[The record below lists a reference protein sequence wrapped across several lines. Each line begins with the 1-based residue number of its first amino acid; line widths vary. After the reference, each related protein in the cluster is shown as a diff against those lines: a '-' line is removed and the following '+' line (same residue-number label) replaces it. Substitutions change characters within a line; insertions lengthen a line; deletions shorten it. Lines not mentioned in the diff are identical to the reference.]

1 MSAEK
6 KQTEGNLQVLE
17 GGQVPKLDIPDN
29 TDDEEID
36 LLDLFY
42 YLMDRL
48 HILVLCFLIG
58 AVLLNAY
65 SYFFIK
71 PTYQSTAKMYIVSA
85 SKDSVI
91 DISDLN
97 VGTSLTQDYEQ
108 LIKSYPVMDEV
119 SEKLGLNM
127 KFEDLA
133 KMITLEN
140 PADTRILNITVTST
154 DPQQA
159 MDIAN
164 TTAKVAKKY
173 LPKTMSSN
181 PPNIAQ
187 EARLAD
193 HKAGP
198 SYFKYTVIGAL
209 IGLVLAVA
217 FFAFQYMA
225 DDTIHSAEDLEKYFG
240 LVPLTTIPESDVLD
254 DSQTRKR
261 RSSSL
266 FKRLMRKK

>member
-17 GGQVPKLDIPDN
+17 GGQVPNLDMPDN
-29 TDDEEID
+29 TEEVEID
-36 LLDLFY
+36 LVDLFY

-48 HILVLCFLIG
+48 HIILLCFLIG

-119 SEKLGLNM
+119 SERLGLKM
-127 KFEDLA
+127 KFEDLV
-133 KMITLEN
+133 KMIALEN

-154 DPQQA
+154 DPEQA

-187 EARLAD
+187 KARMAD
-193 HKAGP
+193 RKAGP
-198 SYFKYTVIGAL
+198 SYSKFTMIGAL
-209 IGLVLAVA
+209 LGVLLAIGWYTARYV
-217 FFAFQYMA
+217 M
-225 DDTIHSAEDLEKYFG
+225 DDTIHTGEDLERYFG
-240 LVPLTTIPESDVLD
+240 LVPLTTIPESEVLD
-254 DSQTRKR
+254 DSSSRSRKR
-261 RSSSL
+261 RKL
-266 FKRLMRKK
+266 FKLPKRKK

>member
-1 MSAEK
+1 MSPEK
-6 KQTEGNLQVLE
+6 KPSEGNLQVIN
-17 GGQVPKLDIPDN
+17 GGQVPKLDIPDHN
-29 TDDEEID
+29 EEVEID
-36 LLDLFY
+36 LVDLFY

-48 HILVLCFLIG
+48 HIIVLCFLIG

-133 KMITLEN
+133 RMITLEN

-198 SYFKYTVIGAL
+198 SYSRYTMIGAL
-209 IGLVLAVA
+209 LGTLLAIGLYTARYL
-217 FFAFQYMA
+217 M
-225 DDTIHSAEDLEKYFG
+225 DDTIHTAEDLEKYFG
-240 LVPLTTIPESDVLD
+240 LVPLTTIPESDALD
-254 DSQTRKR
+254 DSGSRRRKR
-261 RSSSL
+261 RKFL
-266 FKRLMRKK
+266 QFFNRKK